1 MAATLANR
9 LLRPLVLAAFV
20 VSWLTSCG
28 GVDSGGTGSAA
39 VGPITGYGSI
49 IVNGVRFDDSS
60 AAVLDDAGNVRSRD
74 QLRLGVMTV
83 VDAFELTGSAGSQRA
98 IASTIRISS
107 EIVGPVDAV
116 DPAAGRIEV
125 LGQTVMVTPATV
137 FDAAGGLASL
147 QVGTVVEVYG
157 RHDAVAG
164 RYAATRIER
173 KSDVE
178 RYTLRGVIA
187 SVNAPSFM
195 IGGQRIG
202 LAQLPAPDLQQVV
215 AGRLVRVTLQTSAF
229 GDLRIAT
236 AVTSGL
242 RQLPDRDDAQVEGR
256 ISAWGSSRQFS
267 VDGMAVDA
275 AGAAFPDGEGGVVL
289 GARVEV
295 EGESRGG
302 VLYARVVKVEGDE
315 DSGNSVFELNGP
327 IETLDMA
334 GRTLTLR
341 GVVVDFSGNVQ
352 FRSGTASDLAVGR
365 RIEVEGALSSDG
377 SRVVAQEITFE
388 DN

>member
-9 LLRPLVLAAFV
+9 LLRPLVLVTFV

-125 LGQTVMVTPATV
+125 LGQTVVVTPATV
-137 FDAAGGLASL
+137 FDAAGGLGSL

-173 KSDVE
+173 KSGVE
-178 RYTLRGVIA
+178 PYKLRGVIA
-187 SVNAPSFM
+187 SVNAQSFV

-202 LAQLPAPDLQQVV
+202 LAQLPAPDLQHVV
-215 AGRLVRVTLQTSAF
+215 AGRLVRVTLQTTAI

-256 ISAWGSSRQFS
+256 ISAWVSSRQFS
-267 VDGMAVDA
+267 IDGMAVDA

-302 VLYARVVKVEGDE
+302 VVHARVVKVQGDE
-315 DSGNSVFELNGP
+315 DSGNSVFELHGP
-327 IETLDMA
+327 IETLDTA
-334 GRTLTLR
+334 GRTLTVR